1 MENNKINKAFRVK
14 TKDVFIGN
22 LGVGSSFPVR
32 IQSMT
37 NTDTLDTDATVK
49 QCLELVV
56 AGCELV
62 RIACPSVTHAENLL
76 NIKKELKKQKCFVPI
91 IADVHFNPKVA
102 EIAAQIVEKVRINP
116 GNYIDKKGSFDPK
129 SPNVF
134 QIEKAT
140 KRIEPLIQQCKKYNT
155 AIRIGSNHGS
165 LSERILHKYGNTP
178 EGMVFAALEFIE
190 ICESLD
196 FYDLIISMKS
206 SNVGVMIQA
215 TRLLLQ
221 KMKEKRKV
229 YPIHLGVTEAGSGKE
244 GIIKSACGIGALLKE
259 GIGDTVRVSLTGNPV
274 QEIPIAKSL
283 VSLCNGEKTNFD
295 FFSKSQKPIIKK
307 PRFNVIGNTI
317 TADMNKRKAEED
329 GFLFVSPPFFNKK
342 KKNVVLEINDNSLTK
357 NDFILHCCANTTAPL
372 LCYSCSALHLKNKQ
386 MTEEE
391 SVSLSFDILQALS
404 LRITA
409 NEYIAC
415 PTCART
421 LCDVEG
427 VLKEVKEA
435 TAKTQGYVIGVMG
448 CVVNGPGE
456 MTGAD
461 FGVVGSG
468 KNKFN
473 LFLNGK
479 QIKINISQNKVVEE
493 LLSLIKTKEK
503 LK

>member
-1 MENNKINKAFRVK
+1 MENNNSINAFRTE

-22 LGVGSSFPVR
+22 LGVGSNFPIR

-37 NTDTLDTDATVK
+37 NTDTLDTMSTVN
-49 QCLELVV
+49 QCLELVEG
-56 AGCELV
+56 GCEMI
-62 RIACPSVTHAENLL
+62 RIACPGIKHAKNLHS
-76 NIKKELKKQKCFVPI
+76 IKQELRKANCFVPL

-102 EIAAQIVEKVRINP
+102 EIAAQFVEKVRINP
-116 GNYIDKKGSFDPK
+116 GNYIDKKGEFNPQK
-129 SPNVF
+129 ETAF

-140 KRIEPLIQQCKKYNT
+140 KSIKLLIQQCKKHNT

-178 EGMVFAALEFIE
+178 EGMVFSALEFID

-206 SNVGVMIQA
+206 SKVGAMISS

-221 KMKEKRKV
+221 KMKERGTI

-259 GIGDTVRVSLTGNPV
+259 GIGDTIRVSLTGSPF
-274 QEIPIAKSL
+274 QEIPVAKNL
-283 VSLCNGEKTNFD
+283 ISLCIGEKKRFD
-295 FFSKSQKPIIKK
+295 FFNKQQKKPIKK
-307 PRFNVIGNTI
+307 PRFIVVGDTDN
-317 TADMNKRKAEED
+317 ADINKEKVEKE
-329 GFLFVSPPFFNKK
+329 GFGFAASLDFFEKEKK
-342 KKNVVLEINDNSLTK
+342 EKLALEIKDDSLTK
-357 NDFILHCCANTTAPL
+357 ENFILHCCADATAVL
-372 LCYSCSALHLKNKQ
+372 LNYYSSVLHINHTQTSDK
-386 MTEEE
+386 EA
-391 SVSLSFDILQALS
+391 VSLSFDILQALG

-427 VLKEVKEA
+427 VLEEIKNA
-435 TAKTQGYVIGVMG
+435 TSETQGYIIGVMG
-448 CVVNGPGE
+448 CIVNGPGE
-456 MTGAD
+456 MADAD
-461 FGVVGSG
+461 FGIVGSG

-473 LFLNGK
+473 LYQNGK
-479 QIKINISQNKVVEE
+479 LIITNIPQKEVVKKLLLLINN
-493 LLSLIKTKEK
+493 
-503 LK
+503 